1 VFRQWPRVMLNRFF
15 TPPDALGGPTTKM
28 PTAKSKLSSQ
38 RQAAFTPPSP
48 SETSDSS
55 LVVVSHGSQDIP
67 TGKLTSSAQMADES
81 GPAGSEAADHI
92 SRALELVAQELAV
105 DTGLLRD
112 DARIADLGLDSLMSL
127 VVAQRLREELRI
139 EVRDAFFLEVSTVG
153 DLKKLLS

>member
-1 VFRQWPRVMLNRFF
+1 
-15 TPPDALGGPTTKM
+15 
-28 PTAKSKLSSQ
+28 
-38 RQAAFTPPSP
+38 
-48 SETSDSS
+48 
-55 LVVVSHGSQDIP
+55 
-67 TGKLTSSAQMADES
+67 MADES